1 MKTETKLNILA
12 ESQHGEFGFASCTHN
27 QQMDLVELLIKDNF
41 RVELDSINPLCQTLL
56 NHLVDNGVSMTSV
69 VASHNCYFIVLEGKF
84 DALAKVIDRFWVDDT
99 LLEMIE
105 PNH

>member
-12 ESQHGEFGFASCTHN
+12 NSQHGEFGFSTCSHI
-27 QQMDLVELLIKDNF
+27 QQMDMIDLLINDNF
-41 RVELDSINPLCQTLL
+41 RVELDALNPHGSEFM
-56 NHLVDNGVSMTSV
+56 NHLFDNGISMTSV
-69 VASHNCYFIVLEGKF
+69 VASHNCFFIVLEGKF
-84 DALAKVIDRFWVDDT
+84 DALAKVIDNFWVDDT

>member
-12 ESQHGEFGFASCTHN
+12 NSQHGEFGFSTCTDL
-27 QQMDLVELLIKDNF
+27 QKIDLVELLIKDNF
-41 RVELDSINPLCQTLL
+41 RVDLDARNPHGSEFM
-56 NHLVDNGVSMTSV
+56 NHLFDNDISMTSV
-69 VASHNCYFIVLEGKF
+69 VASHNCFFIVLEGKF
-84 DALAKVIDRFWVDDT
+84 DALAKTIDRFWVDDT